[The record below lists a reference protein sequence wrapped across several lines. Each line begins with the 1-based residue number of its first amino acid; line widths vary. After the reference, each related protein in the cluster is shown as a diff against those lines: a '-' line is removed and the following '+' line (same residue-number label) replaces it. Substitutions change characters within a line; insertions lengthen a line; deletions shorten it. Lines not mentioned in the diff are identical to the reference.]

1 MAIKKRDSNIE
12 LFRIFLMLMIISH
25 HYVVNSG
32 ITDLFRYD
40 EISANTIFLEL
51 WGWGGKCGINCFILI
66 TGYFM
71 CKQSFSWFKFLKLVL
86 EVEFY
91 SIGIYLILS
100 LGGVTNF
107 NFIELSKSV
116 LILPRDIGHGFT
128 GSFIALYLLIPYI
141 NMCINQMTKKQH
153 SVLLIILLIIFTL
166 IPTFLVTHVYE
177 YLGWY
182 VTVYLIG
189 SWIRLYPQ
197 EWMTNQKKVVVI
209 LVINYLLVVASIL
222 AMFYFGLQKHQI
234 IQWDIYYFVSDSNKV
249 FAVTMSVLLFCFF
262 KNINIGYNKSINK
275 IAATV
280 FGVFLIHTS
289 GDAMRHFLWNDLL
302 KTPEHYYSDTLFLHA
317 IFSVLIIFA
326 IGSLID
332 RIRTIFIEKPLFR
345 IFNDIYINV
354 YKQNQ

>member
-71 CKQSFSWFKFLKLVL
+71 CKQSFSWLKFLKLVL

-100 LGGVTNF
+100 LGGVTSF

-249 FAVTMSVLLFCFF
+249 FAVTMAVLLFCFF
-262 KNINIGYNKSINK
+262 KNINIGCNKAINK

-302 KTPEHYYSDTLFLHA
+302 KTPEFYHADSLYLHA
-317 IFSVLIIFA
+317 FISALGVFSICSV
-326 IGSLID
+326 ID
-332 RIRTIFIEKPLFR
+332 MGRIMWIEKPILNALKSVKCKFLP
-345 IFNDIYINV
+345 
-354 YKQNQ
+354 

>member
-40 EISANTIFLEL
+40 DISTNTIFLEL

-71 CKQSFSWFKFLKLVL
+71 CKQSFSWLKFLKLVL

-100 LGGVTNF
+100 LGGVTSF

-141 NMCINQMTKKQH
+141 NMCINQMTKRQH

-166 IPTFLVTHVYE
+166 IPTL
-177 YLGWY
+177 
-182 VTVYLIG
+182 
-189 SWIRLYPQ
+189 R
-197 EWMTNQKKVVVI
+197 MCTNI
-209 LVINYLLVVASIL
+209 LDG
-222 AMFYFGLQKHQI
+222 M
-234 IQWDIYYFVSDSNKV
+234 
-249 FAVTMSVLLFCFF
+249 
-262 KNINIGYNKSINK
+262 
-275 IAATV
+275 
-280 FGVFLIHTS
+280 
-289 GDAMRHFLWNDLL
+289 
-302 KTPEHYYSDTLFLHA
+302 
-317 IFSVLIIFA
+317 
-326 IGSLID
+326 
-332 RIRTIFIEKPLFR
+332 
-345 IFNDIYINV
+345 
-354 YKQNQ
+354 

>member
-71 CKQSFSWFKFLKLVL
+71 CKQSFSWLKFLKLVL

-177 YLGWY
+177 YFGWY
-182 VTVYLIG
+182 ITVYLIG

-197 EWMTNQKKVVVI
+197 EWMKNQKKVVVI

-262 KNINIGYNKSINK
+262 KNINIGYSKAINK

-289 GDAMRHFLWNDLL
+289 GDAMRHFIWNDLL
-302 KTPEHYYSDTLFLHA
+302 KTPEFYHADSLYLHA
-317 IFSVLIIFA
+317 FISALGVFSICSV
-326 IGSLID
+326 ID
-332 RIRTIFIEKPLFR
+332 MGRIMWIEKPILNALKSVKCKFLP
-345 IFNDIYINV
+345 
-354 YKQNQ
+354 

>member
-71 CKQSFSWFKFLKLVL
+71 CKQSFSWLKFLKLVL

-100 LGGVTNF
+100 LGGVTSF

-141 NMCINQMTKKQH
+141 NM
-153 SVLLIILLIIFTL
+153 
-166 IPTFLVTHVYE
+166 YE

-249 FAVTMSVLLFCFF
+249 FAVTMAVLLFCFF
-262 KNINIGYNKSINK
+262 KNINIGCNKAINK

-302 KTPEHYYSDTLFLHA
+302 KTPEFYHADSLYLHA
-317 IFSVLIIFA
+317 FISALGVFSICSV
-326 IGSLID
+326 ID
-332 RIRTIFIEKPLFR
+332 MGRIMWIEKPILNALKSVKCKFLP
-345 IFNDIYINV
+345 
-354 YKQNQ
+354 

>member
-71 CKQSFSWFKFLKLVL
+71 CKQSFSWLKFFKLVL

-100 LGGVTNF
+100 LGGVTSF

-249 FAVTMSVLLFCFF
+249 FAVTMSVLLFC
-262 KNINIGYNKSINK
+262 
-275 IAATV
+275 
-280 FGVFLIHTS
+280 LI
-289 GDAMRHFLWNDLL
+289 L
-302 KTPEHYYSDTLFLHA
+302 K
-317 IFSVLIIFA
+317 
-326 IGSLID
+326 
-332 RIRTIFIEKPLFR
+332 
-345 IFNDIYINV
+345 
-354 YKQNQ
+354 

>member
-182 VTVYLIG
+182 ITVYLIG

-234 IQWDIYYFVSDSNKV
+234 IQWDIYYFVSDSN
-249 FAVTMSVLLFCFF
+249 
-262 KNINIGYNKSINK
+262 NN
-275 IAATV
+275 
-280 FGVFLIHTS
+280 
-289 GDAMRHFLWNDLL
+289 
-302 KTPEHYYSDTLFLHA
+302 TL
-317 IFSVLIIFA
+317 LII
-326 IGSLID
+326 
-332 RIRTIFIEKPLFR
+332 T
-345 IFNDIYINV
+345 
-354 YKQNQ
+354 